1 MENLS
6 ATSSPP
12 RSPSHPAAPPREI
25 DAVTIR
31 FAGDSGDGMQ
41 LTGGEFMRA
50 SALAG
55 NDLATLPDY
64 PSEIRAPTGTVAGV
78 SGYQLQLSSHQVFT
92 PGDEPDVLVAMNP
105 AALKANLADVKRGGI
120 LVVNETAFSAA
131 NLQKAGYATNP
142 LDDDSLVGFKV
153 YRLPISKAVTA
164 ALADSGLS
172 VKDAA
177 RSANMWALG
186 LMLWMYHRPI
196 EPELVSLQKRFAKR
210 PDLAAANEKVL
221 KAGFHFAESAE
232 LFETSYVVPPARIRP
247 GTYRNIT
254 GNAAA
259 ALGFAAGAKLAGLR
273 LVLGSYPI
281 TPATDILQ
289 ELATLRHH
297 GVVTFQAED
306 EIAGICSAI
315 GASYGGAVG
324 LTTTSGPGLS
334 LKTEAMGLA
343 VMLELPLVICN
354 VQRGGPSTGLPT
366 KTEQSDLLQAMYG
379 RHGESPMPV
388 IAASSPSDCF
398 DVAVEAVR
406 IATKYMTPVL
416 MLTDGYLGNGSEPWR
431 IPDEGTLVPFPIT
444 HRTEPVGYEPYRR
457 HADTLAPDWVTPG
470 TPGMEHRVGGLEKNA
485 VTGDVCYT
493 PENHEAMV
501 QARAAKVARTAVEIP
516 PTRVVGPEGGLLLL
530 SWGGTWGAVTEAQ
543 RTLAAS
549 GHRVA
554 HVHLRWL
561 NPLPP
566 DLGAVLARFTKV
578 AVCELNLGQL
588 LKVVRAETLVDAV
601 GINKV
606 QGKPFKVSEIVER
619 ATALLGEP
627 S

>member
-1 MENLS
+1 MENVS
-6 ATSSPP
+6 ASPP
-12 RSPSHPAAPPREI
+12 TKPPPPKGRTREI

-41 LTGGEFMRA
+41 LTGGEFTRV

-64 PSEIRAPTGTVAGV
+64 PAEIRAPSGTVAGV
-78 SGYQLQLSSHQVFT
+78 SGFQLQLSAHEVFT

-105 AALKANLADVKRGGI
+105 AALKANLGDVKRGGI
-120 LVVNETAFSAA
+120 LIINDAAFTPA
-131 NLQKAGYATNP
+131 NVQRAGYAASP
-142 LDDDSLVGFKV
+142 LEDDSLKGYKV
-153 YRLPISKAVTA
+153 YRLPITKAVTA
-164 ALADSGLS
+164 ALADTSLG

-186 LMLWMYHRPI
+186 LMLWMYHRPV
-196 EPELVSLQKRFAKR
+196 EPEVLALQRRFAKR
-210 PDLAAANEKVL
+210 PDLADANEKVL
-221 KAGFHFAESAE
+221 RAGYHFGETAEM
-232 LFETSYVVPPARIRP
+232 FEASYVVPPARIRP

-254 GNAAA
+254 GNAAS
-259 ALGFAAGAKLAGLR
+259 ALGFVTGAKLAGLR

-281 TPATDILQ
+281 TPATEILQ
-289 ELATLRHH
+289 ELATLKHH

-343 VMLELPLVICN
+343 VMLELPLVICD

-366 KTEQSDLLQAMYG
+366 KTEQSDLLQALYG

-388 IAASSPSDCF
+388 LAAASPADCF

-406 IATKYMTPVL
+406 VATKYMTPVL

-431 IPDEGTLVPFPIT
+431 IPDDGALVPFPVT
-444 HRTEPVGYEPYRR
+444 HRTDPAGYEPYQRR
-457 HADTLAPDWVTPG
+457 EDTLAPDWVIPG
-470 TPGMEHRVGGLEKNA
+470 TPALEHRVGGLEKHSLSGEVSHDPA
-485 VTGDVCYT
+485 
-493 PENHEAMV
+493 NHETMV
-501 QARAAKVARTAVEIP
+501 RARAAKVARVAVEIP
-516 PTRVVGPEGGLLLL
+516 PTEVHGPEGGLLLL
-530 SWGGTWGAVTEAQ
+530 SWGGTWGAVAEAQ
-543 RTLAAS
+543 RALAAQ

-566 DLGAVLARFTKV
+566 DLGGILRRFRKV

-588 LKVVRAETLVDAV
+588 LKIIRSETLVDAV
-601 GINKV
+601 GVHKV

>member
-1 MENLS
+1 METL
-6 ATSSPP
+6 
-12 RSPSHPAAPPREI
+12 AAPSTPSRPPTSRAAPREI

-41 LTGGEFMRA
+41 LTGSEFTRA

-64 PSEIRAPTGTVAGV
+64 PAEIRAPTGTVAGV
-78 SGYQLQLSSHQVFT
+78 SGYQLQLSAHEVFT

-105 AALKANLADVKRGGI
+105 AALKANVGDVKRGGI
-120 LVVNETAFSAA
+120 LVVNETAFTPA
-131 NLQKAGYATNP
+131 NLQRAGYAQNP
-142 LDDDSLVGFKV
+142 LDDHSLDGFKV
-153 YRLPISKAVTA
+153 YRLPIARAVTA
-164 ALADSGLS
+164 ALAETSLGT
-172 VKDAA
+172 KDAA

-186 LMLWMYHRPI
+186 LMMWMYHRPI
-196 EPELVSLQKRFAKR
+196 EPEVVSIRKRFAKR
-210 PDLAAANEKVL
+210 PDFADANEKVL
-221 KAGFHFAESAE
+221 RAGFHFGETAE
-232 LFETSYVVPPARIRP
+232 LFETSFVVPPARIRP

-259 ALGFAAGAKLAGLR
+259 ALGFVAGAKLAGLR

-281 TPATDILQ
+281 TPATEILQ

-297 GVVTFQAED
+297 GVITFQAED

-366 KTEQSDLLQAMYG
+366 KTEQSDLLQAIYG

-388 IAASSPSDCF
+388 IAASSPADCF

-431 IPDEGTLVPFPIT
+431 IPDDGALVPFPVAQ
-444 HRTEPVGYEPYRR
+444 RTDPAGYQPYER
-457 HADTLAPDWVTPG
+457 HADTLAPEWVTPG
-470 TPGMEHRVGGLEKNA
+470 TPGMEHRVGGLEKHA
-485 VTGDVCYT
+485 LTGEVCYV
-493 PENHEAMV
+493 PQNHEDMV
-501 QARAAKVARTAVEIP
+501 LARAAKVARTAVEIP
-516 PTRVVGPEGGLLLL
+516 PTHVTGPDGGLLLL

-543 RTLAAS
+543 RALAAR

-554 HVHLRWL
+554 HVHLRWV

-566 DLGAVLARFTKV
+566 DLGAVLRRFKKV

-588 LKVVRAETLVDAV
+588 LKLVRAETLVDAV

>member
-1 MENLS
+1 MQTAS
-6 ATSSPP
+6 
-12 RSPSHPAAPPREI
+12 AAPPSSKAPHGKPPSREI
-25 DAVTIR
+25 DSVTIR

-41 LTGGEFMRA
+41 LTGGEFTRA

-64 PSEIRAPTGTVAGV
+64 PAEIRAPTGTVAGV
-78 SGYQLQLSSHQVFT
+78 SGFQLQLSAHEVFT

-105 AALKANLADVKRGGI
+105 AALKANVADVKRGGI
-120 LVVNETAFSAA
+120 LIVNETAFTPS
-131 NLQKAGYATNP
+131 NLARAGYERSP
-142 LDDDSLVGFKV
+142 LEDDSLQGYKV
-153 YRLPISKAVTA
+153 YRLPITKAVVA
-164 ALADSGLS
+164 ALADTTLG
-172 VKDAA
+172 VKDAT
-177 RSANMWALG
+177 RSSNMWALG

-196 EPELVSLQKRFAKR
+196 EPEVASIRRRFAKK
-210 PDLAAANEKVL
+210 PELADANEKVL
-221 KAGFHFAESAE
+221 RAGYNFGDTAE
-232 LFETSYVVPPARIRP
+232 LFETSYVVPAARIRP

-254 GNAAA
+254 GNAAS
-259 ALGFAAGAKLAGLR
+259 ALGFVAGAKLAGLK

-281 TPATDILQ
+281 TPATEILQ
-289 ELATLRHH
+289 ELAGLRHH
-297 GVVTFQAED
+297 GVVAFQAED

-366 KTEQSDLLQAMYG
+366 KTEQSDLLQALYG

-388 IAASSPSDCF
+388 IAAASPADCF

-431 IPDEGTLVPFPIT
+431 VPEVETLVPFPVT
-444 HRTEPVGYEPYRR
+444 QRTEAAGYEPYRR
-457 HADTLAPDWVTPG
+457 NPETLAPDWVAPG
-470 TPGMEHRVGGLEKNA
+470 TPELEHRVGGLEKHQI
-485 VTGDVCYT
+485 TGDVSHN
-493 PENHEAMV
+493 PENHEHMTR
-501 QARAAKVARTAVEIP
+501 ARAAKVARTAVEIP
-516 PTRVVGPEGGLLLL
+516 PTKVHGPEGGLLLL
-530 SWGGTWGAVTEAQ
+530 SWGGTWGAVAEAQ
-543 RTLAAS
+543 RALVAK

-566 DLGAVLARFTKV
+566 DLAAVLKRFQKV

-588 LKVVRAETLVDAV
+588 LKIVRAETLIDAV

-619 ATALLGEP
+619 AAALVGEL